1 MAKKKK
7 EAADQPAAPSAASAG
22 TPAAGGAAQAAP
34 TVETSAPPSK
44 TLERALKLYDSEDYY
59 SSSIE
64 LNKVVER
71 QSGDDEG
78 NTQRAEFFMGKT
90 LFNLKFYSA
99 SSIKGQRTATIRRP
113 CSGWRRSLDSCQSRQ
128 ACLRRSASTTARIWS
143 SQR

>member
-1 MAKKKK
+1 MCIRDRKKK

-44 TLERALKLYDSEDYY
+44 TLERALKLDDSEDYY

-99 SSIKGQRTATIRRP
+99 SLSYL
-113 CSGWRRSLDSCQSRQ
+113 SL
-128 ACLRRSASTTARIWS
+128 IHI
-143 SQR
+143 